1 MEASQSAT
9 LSSARILRVA
19 DRLGTIEVGKEADLV
34 LLDADPLA
42 DIMNTQ
48 KTAAVVVRG
57 VLLDLAQLEKNEA
70 GK

>member
-19 DRLGTIEVGKEADLV
+19 DRLGTIEVGKDADLV

-42 DIMNTQ
+42 DITNTR
-48 KTAAVVVRG
+48 KIAAVVVRG
-57 VLLDLAQLEKNEA
+57 VLLDPAQLEKNDA
-70 GK
+70 RK